1 MKARAANP
9 FQLVSD
15 FTPSGDQPV
24 AIEQLVAGV
33 EDHHKHQ
40 VLLGVTG
47 SGKTFTIANVIAR
60 TGLPTLVL
68 APNKT
73 LAAQLFQEFKELFPH
88 NAVEYFVSYYD
99 YYQPEAY
106 IPSSDTFIEKDSI
119 VNDTIDRMRLSAS
132 RSLLERK
139 DVIVVA
145 SVSCIYGI
153 GGADSF
159 YGMMLHLERGQ
170 KISRDSILRTLV
182 EIQFS
187 RNDVDFHR
195 GTFRVRGD
203 TIDIFPAYEEEI
215 AIRVE
220 LFGDE
225 IDNITK
231 IDPIRGKRLEI
242 LPAVSIYPASF
253 YVVSVERRK
262 SAIRG
267 IKEELK
273 SRLAQFREENR
284 LLETHRLDTRTTRDL
299 ELLETIGFC
308 NGVENYSRHLTG
320 RAPGEKPPCLLD
332 YLGDEWLL
340 IVDESHVSIPQLGA
354 MYRGDR
360 ARKETL
366 VEHGFRLPSA
376 LDNRPLRLE
385 EFETMVDRVI
395 FVSATPADYEIA
407 KADGVL
413 VEQLIRPTGLLD
425 PIIEVRPARTQVD
438 DLVGEIRKHI
448 EMGDRIIVTTL
459 TKRMAEDLTEFL
471 RELAIGVRYLH
482 SDVDTLER
490 IELIRDFRKGVFD
503 VLVGINLLREGLDIP
518 ECSLVAILD
527 ADKEGFLRSHR
538 SLIQTSGRAARN
550 LAGRVIMYADRIT
563 GSMQSC
569 IDETLRRR
577 RIQAEY
583 NEEHGIT
590 PRSVRRRIHDLDL
603 PDDPNQPPTS
613 EQPQEDLSLLSRP
626 QLDAAI
632 AETKSGML
640 AAAKELAFEQAAS
653 LRDRLKKLETAR
665 LLLS

>member
-1 MKARAANP
+1 
-9 FQLVSD
+9 
-15 FTPSGDQPV
+15 
-24 AIEQLVAGV
+24 
-33 EDHHKHQ
+33 
-40 VLLGVTG
+40 
-47 SGKTFTIANVIAR
+47 
-60 TGLPTLVL
+60 
-68 APNKT
+68 
-73 LAAQLFQEFKELFPH
+73 
-88 NAVEYFVSYYD
+88 
-99 YYQPEAY
+99 
-106 IPSSDTFIEKDSI
+106 
-119 VNDTIDRMRLSAS
+119 MRLSAS

-170 KISRDSILRTLV
+170 KISRDAILRTLV

-242 LPAVSIYPASF
+242 VPAVSIYPASF

-273 SRLAQFREENR
+273 SRLAQFREESR
-284 LLETHRLDTRTTRDL
+284 LLEAHRIDTRTTRDL

-354 MYRGDR
+354 MFRGDR

-490 IELIRDFRKGVFD
+490 IELIRDFRKGLFD

-603 PDDPNQPPTS
+603 PDDPNQPAVS

-632 AETKSGML
+632 SETKSGML

>member
-24 AIEQLVAGV
+24 AIEQLVEGV
-33 EDHHKHQ
+33 EARQRHQ

-106 IPSSDTFIEKDSI
+106 IPSSDTFIEKDAI
-119 VNDTIDRMRLSAS
+119 INDTIDRMRLSAS
-132 RSLLERK
+132 RSLLERR

-170 KISRDSILRTLV
+170 KISRDAILRTLV

-231 IDPIRGKRLEI
+231 IDPIRGKRLEL
-242 LPAVSIYPASF
+242 LPSVSIYPASF

-262 SAIRG
+262 QAIRG
-267 IKEELK
+267 IKDELK
-273 SRLAQFREENR
+273 TRLAELREDNR
-284 LLETHRLDTRTTRDL
+284 LLEIQRLDTRTTRDL
-299 ELLETIGFC
+299 ELLETVGFC

-320 RAPGEKPPCLLD
+320 RSPGEKPPCLLD

-340 IVDESHVSIPQLGA
+340 VVDESHVSIPQLGA

-385 EFETMVDRVI
+385 EFETMVDRTI
-395 FVSATPADYEIA
+395 YVSATPADYEIA

-471 RELAIGVRYLH
+471 RELAISVRYLH
-482 SDVDTLER
+482 SDVDTIER
-490 IELIRDFRKGVFD
+490 IQLIRDFRKGVFD

-550 LAGRVIMYADRIT
+550 LAGRVIMYADQIT
-563 GSMQSC
+563 RSMQTC

-577 RIQAEY
+577 RIQAEF
-583 NEEHGIT
+583 NEANGIT
-590 PRSVRRRIHDLDL
+590 PRSVKRRIHDLDL
-603 PDDPNQPPTS
+603 PEDPNQPAAPA
-613 EQPQEDLSLLSRP
+613 EPEDDLTLLTRP
-626 QLDAAI
+626 QVDAAI
-632 AETKSGML
+632 AETKSAML
-640 AAAKELAFEQAAS
+640 AAAKELAFERAAE
-653 LRDRLKKLETAR
+653 LRDRLKKLETQR

>member
-1 MKARAANP
+1 
-9 FQLVSD
+9 
-15 FTPSGDQPV
+15 
-24 AIEQLVAGV
+24 
-33 EDHHKHQ
+33 
-40 VLLGVTG
+40 
-47 SGKTFTIANVIAR
+47 
-60 TGLPTLVL
+60 
-68 APNKT
+68 
-73 LAAQLFQEFKELFPH
+73 
-88 NAVEYFVSYYD
+88 
-99 YYQPEAY
+99 PEAY

-170 KISRDSILRTLV
+170 KISRDAILRTLV

-242 LPAVSIYPASF
+242 VPAVSIYPASF

-273 SRLAQFREENR
+273 SRLATFREENR
-284 LLETHRLDTRTTRDL
+284 LLEAHHIDTRTTRDL

-395 FVSATPADYEIA
+395 FVSATPADYEVA

-577 RIQAEY
+577 RVQAEY

-603 PDDPNQPPTS
+603 PDDPNQPATE
-613 EQPQEDLSLLSRP
+613 EQAQEDLTLLSRP

-632 AETKSGML
+632 SETKSGML
-640 AAAKELAFEQAAS
+640 AAAKELAFERAAS
-653 LRDRLKKLETAR
+653 LRDRLKKLETQR

>member
-1 MKARAANP
+1 MKTRAANP

-33 EDHHKHQ
+33 ENHHKHQ

-242 LPAVSIYPASF
+242 VPAVSIYPASF

-273 SRLAQFREENR
+273 SRLSQFREENR
-284 LLETHRLDTRTTRDL
+284 LLEAHRIDTRTTRDL

-340 IVDESHVSIPQLGA
+340 VVDESHVSIPQLGA

-395 FVSATPADYEIA
+395 FVSATPADYEVA

-603 PDDPNQPPTS
+603 PDDPNQPATD
-613 EQPQEDLSLLSRP
+613 EQAQEDLTLLSRP

-632 AETKSGML
+632 SETKSGML
-640 AAAKELAFEQAAS
+640 AAAKELAFEHAAS
-653 LRDRLKKLETAR
+653 LRDRLKKLETQR

>member
-1 MKARAANP
+1 
-9 FQLVSD
+9 
-15 FTPSGDQPV
+15 
-24 AIEQLVAGV
+24 
-33 EDHHKHQ
+33 
-40 VLLGVTG
+40 
-47 SGKTFTIANVIAR
+47 
-60 TGLPTLVL
+60 VL

-170 KISRDSILRTLV
+170 KISRDAILRTLV

-215 AIRVE
+215 AIRIE

-231 IDPIRGKRLEI
+231 IDPIRGKRVEI
-242 LPAVSIYPASF
+242 VPAVSIYPASF

-262 SAIRG
+262 QAIRG

-284 LLETHRLDTRTTRDL
+284 LLEAHRIDTRTTRDL
-299 ELLETIGFC
+299 ELLETVGFC

-320 RAPGEKPPCLLD
+320 RSPGEKPPCLLD

-340 IVDESHVSIPQLGA
+340 VVDESHVSIPQLGA
-354 MYRGDR
+354 MFRGDR

-385 EFETMVDRVI
+385 EFESMVDRVI
-395 FVSATPADYEIA
+395 FVSATPADYEVA

-482 SDVDTLER
+482 SDVDTIER

-563 GSMQSC
+563 GSMQTC

-577 RIQAEY
+577 RIQADY

-603 PDDPNQPPTS
+603 PDDPNQPATE
-613 EQPQEDLSLLSRP
+613 EQAQEDLTLLSRP

-632 AETKSGML
+632 SETKSGML
-640 AAAKELAFEQAAS
+640 AAAKELAFERAAS
-653 LRDRLKKLETAR
+653 LRDRLKKLETQR

>member
-24 AIEQLVAGV
+24 AIEQLVEGV
-33 EDHHKHQ
+33 EAGQKHQ

-47 SGKTFTIANVIAR
+47 SGKTFTIANVVAR

-106 IPSSDTFIEKDSI
+106 IPSSDTFIEKDAI
-119 VNDTIDRMRLSAS
+119 INDTIDRMRLSAS
-132 RSLLERK
+132 RSLLERR

-170 KISRDSILRTLV
+170 KISRDAILRTLV

-225 IDNITK
+225 IDNITR
-231 IDPIRGKRLEI
+231 IDPIRGKRLEL
-242 LPAVSIYPASF
+242 LPSVSIYPASF
-253 YVVSVERRK
+253 YVVSAERRR

-267 IKEELK
+267 IKDELK
-273 SRLAQFREENR
+273 VRLAQLREDNR
-284 LLETHRLDTRTTRDL
+284 LLEVQRLDTRTTRDL
-299 ELLETIGFC
+299 ELLETVGFC

-332 YLGDEWLL
+332 YLGEEWLL

-385 EFETMVDRVI
+385 EFESMIDRTI
-395 FVSATPADYEIA
+395 YVSATPADYEIA

-448 EMGDRIIVTTL
+448 DLGDRIIVTTL

-471 RELAIGVRYLH
+471 RELSISVRYLH
-482 SDVDTLER
+482 SDVDTIER

-550 LAGRVIMYADRIT
+550 LAGRVIMYADQVTR
-563 GSMQSC
+563 SMQTC

-577 RIQAEY
+577 RIQAEF
-583 NEEHGIT
+583 NEAHGIT

-603 PDDPNQPPTS
+603 PDDPNQTAPIA
-613 EQPQEDLSLLSRP
+613 QPEDDLTLLSRP
-626 QLDAAI
+626 QLDTAI
-632 AETKSGML
+632 AKTKSEML
-640 AAAKELAFEQAAS
+640 SAAKELAFERAAE
-653 LRDRLKKLETAR
+653 LRDRLKKLETKR